1 MEANDDVSGNFQAND
16 TIVPLFGMKNEDLIF
31 LGTAFFVGMHGLLAT
46 AAHVLGDFTS
56 YKIGPMNGDVGL
68 FDAVVV
74 DQDDYR
80 DLALLRVTNYVP
92 KRALWPAFDVPFYP
106 NQPLMTFEYGTTE
119 VIGER
124 ISLNPATR
132 LGNMTRQFKML
143 EILRGAGELAMELSF
158 PALRG
163 ASGAPVI
170 KAGSSSVWGVI
181 VANHSSELLPH
192 QIEKV
197 IDSKNR
203 VEETTRFMLPQAV
216 AVNINHMKVMF
227 NKHDH

>member
-1 MEANDDVSGNFQAND
+1 MEANDDVSGNLQAND
-16 TIVPLFGMKNEDLIF
+16 TIVPLFGTKDDDFIF
-31 LGTAFFVGMHGLLAT
+31 LGTAFFVGKHGLLAT
-46 AAHVLGDFTS
+46 AAHVLRGFTHS
-56 YKIGPMNGDVGL
+56 KIGPMNSDAGL

-80 DLALLRVTNYVP
+80 DLALLRVNSYVP
-92 KRALWPAFDVPFYP
+92 KRVLWPAFDVPFYA
-106 NQPLMTFEYGTTE
+106 NQSLMTFEYGTTE
-119 VIGER
+119 VIGKR

-132 LGNMTRQFKML
+132 LGNMTRQFNML
-143 EILRGAGELAMELSF
+143 DILGGAGELAMELSF

-170 KAGSSSVWGVI
+170 KAGSSAVWGII

-192 QIEKV
+192 QIERV

-203 VEETTRFMLPQAV
+203 LEETIRFMLPQAV
-216 AVNINHMKVMF
+216 AVNINHLKVMF
-227 NKHDH
+227 NKHDL